1 MRNVRCKI
9 EVVLVRDLFDEEGN
23 IVPATDI
30 IESSLLEEYETIRI
44 SDEQYDYLANIYQD
58 GELHTLEELREDF
71 GFIYA
76 RLSAPRIAYIH
87 RMYEECNMGLR
98 LSQRKHRIKAYVVPI
113 ITDNFDRRFR
123 ADSELV
129 LENDI
134 IYRHYGNGRKSVVLC
149 LNKDIEV
156 FESDADYIEDGTF
169 RRCQYLK
176 HISLPNVIEIGDEA
190 FIGCVSLHEVHLSD
204 HLSSIGNGAFMGCHF
219 LDYIELP
226 SSLTTIG
233 DMAFCDCANLTH
245 ILNNYNGTLVSE
257 KKLHPNVRYVGDNA
271 FVDTPLECL
280 SDNPIKDSLEE
291 NV

>member
-30 IESSLLEEYETIRI
+30 IESSLLEEYETIEV
-44 SDEQYDYLANIYQD
+44 SDEQYAYLIDVSQD
-58 GELHTLEELREDF
+58 GELHAFEELREDF
-71 GFIYA
+71 ALIHT
-76 RLSAPRIAYIH
+76 RLSTPRLAYIH
-87 RMYEECNMGLR
+87 KMYKNCNMD
-98 LSQRKHRIKAYVVPI
+98 SCFHQCNHRIQAYVVPI
-113 ITDNFDRRFR
+113 ITKKFEMMFR
-123 ADSELV
+123 NDYEMLV
-129 LENDI
+129 KNDI
-134 IYRHYGNGRKSVVLC
+134 VYRQYGNGRKAVILC
-149 LNKDIEV
+149 LDKKIES
-156 FESDADYIEDGTF
+156 FDSDADYIEDGAF

-176 HISLPNVIEIGDEA
+176 HISLPNVIEIGDVA